1 MQYWKPSTTAAA
13 IIERERKF
21 LMIEE
26 TTREGIRL
34 NQPAGHLDP
43 GETLA
48 MAAVRETLE
57 ETGHIVE
64 PLACVGIYMS
74 RYQHEDT
81 GTDVTYIRYAF
92 ACRMIAFDSSRP
104 LDKGIIRALWM
115 TANEI
120 EDKTDMHRSPLV
132 MKSLRDYLN
141 GKRYPLDM
149 VYTHDACLTTLV

>member
-1 MQYWKPSTTAAA
+1 MHYWKPSTTAAA
-13 IIERERKF
+13 IIERDGKF

-26 TTREGIRL
+26 DTREGVKL
-34 NQPAGHLDP
+34 NQPSGHLDP

-48 MAAVRETLE
+48 MAAAREALE

-74 RYQHEDT
+74 RYVHEET

-104 LDKGIIRALWM
+104 LDHGIVRAMWM
-115 TANEI
+115 TAKEI

-132 MKSLRDYLN
+132 MKTLRDYLN
-141 GKRYPLDM
+141 GRRYPLDL
-149 VYTHDACLTTLV
+149 VYTHDTCLTTLV